1 MIDTIVLA
9 CYYYMIPKNEFLILE
24 GINLF
29 FVIMFTLEALMKII
43 ALGKLY
49 FLMYWNRFDF
59 GILFLT
65 FATIAV
71 YNATGKVELIAVLR
85 VLRVFRIL
93 KLLKL
98 MKLVVN
104 VKKLEMIQ
112 RTISDTTPVLGT
124 FSLLLLLF
132 LYMCT
137 VIAVQLFA
145 LIDLSSPPGIDRE
158 MGYHVNF

>member
-1 MIDTIVLA
+1 
-9 CYYYMIPKNEFLILE
+9 
-24 GINLF
+24 
-29 FVIMFTLEALMKII
+29 MKII
-43 ALGKLY
+43 ALGRLY
-49 FLMYWNRFDF
+49 FLQYWNRFDF

-65 FATIAV
+65 FTTIAFFS
-71 YNATGKVELIAVLR
+71 ATRRVELVAVLR

-98 MKLVVN
+98 MKLVIN

-112 RTISDTTPVLGT
+112 RTISDTLPVLGT

-145 LIDLSSPPGIDRE
+145 MIDLSHAPGIDRE

>member
-1 MIDTIVLA
+1 
-9 CYYYMIPKNEFLILE
+9 
-24 GINLF
+24 
-29 FVIMFTLEALMKII
+29 MKII
-43 ALGKLY
+43 ALGRLY
-49 FLMYWNRFDF
+49 FLQYWNRFDF

-65 FATIAV
+65 FTTIAV
-71 YNATGKVELIAVLR
+71 FSATRKVELVAVLR

-98 MKLVVN
+98 MKLVIN

-112 RTISDTTPVLGT
+112 RTISDTLPVLGT

-145 LIDLSSPPGIDRE
+145 MIDLSHAPGIDRE

>member
-1 MIDTIVLA
+1 
-9 CYYYMIPKNEFLILE
+9 
-24 GINLF
+24 
-29 FVIMFTLEALMKII
+29 MKII

-49 FLMYWNRFDF
+49 FLDYWNRFDF

-65 FATIAV
+65 FTFILV
-71 YNATGKVELIAVLR
+71 YDLTDKKELIPVLR

-104 VKKLEMIQ
+104 VKKLETIQ
-112 RTISDTTPVLGT
+112 RTVSDTLPVLGT

-137 VIAVQLFA
+137 VIAV
-145 LIDLSSPPGIDRE
+145 
-158 MGYHVNF
+158 